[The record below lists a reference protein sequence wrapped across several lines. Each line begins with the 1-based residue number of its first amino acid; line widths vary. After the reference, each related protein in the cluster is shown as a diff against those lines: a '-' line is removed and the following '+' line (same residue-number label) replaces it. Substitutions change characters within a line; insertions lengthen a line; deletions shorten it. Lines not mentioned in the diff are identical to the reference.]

1 MPVDLIA
8 AEQGV
13 PHVTTL
19 HLMAAGIEQGH
30 VTTHSHVT
38 IHVVPIHPGPNH
50 ANHANH
56 TYYST
61 EMAERLS
68 LEGAAE
74 RLHVHHTPPR
84 PKYSTCHLST
94 ECRAFPDSMPHVTT
108 LPLILIAS
116 IGSA

>member
-1 MPVDLIA
+1 MPVELMA
-8 AEQGV
+8 AEQGL

-19 HLMAAGIEQGH
+19 HLIAAAVEQGH
-30 VTTHSHVT
+30 VTTKGHVP
-38 IHVVPIHPGPNH
+38 IQVVPIHTAGPNH
-50 ANHANH
+50 ANH
-56 TYYST
+56 TYHST
-61 EMAERLS
+61 KTAERLS
-68 LEGAAE
+68 LEVEGAAE

-108 LPLILIAS
+108 LPLSLIAS